1 MYFMIDGEAMERKD
15 NGFFQI
21 EMLIALALATLFLTS
36 FAKHFMLASAQD
48 LSMRKRT
55 MVLDDAIDLIERSDG
70 KFDIKGFNVKTIT
83 VEPDNFAV
91 QNLQLHCGKAV
102 RFPRCFAVR
111 EIEVKWKGV
120 DGRNNRIVLVCNV

>member
-1 MYFMIDGEAMERKD
+1 MSFMIDGEAMERKD

-55 MVLDDAIDLIERSDG
+55 MVLDDAIEIIERGDEKS
-70 KFDIKGFNVKTIT
+70 DIKGFHVRTFLA
-83 VEPDNFAV
+83 EPDVLAV
-91 QNLQLHCGKAV
+91 QNLQLHCGEAV
-102 RFPRCFAVR
+102 RFPRSFAVR
-111 EIEVKWKGV
+111 EIEARWKGL
-120 DGRNNRIVLVCNV
+120 DGRSNRIVLVS